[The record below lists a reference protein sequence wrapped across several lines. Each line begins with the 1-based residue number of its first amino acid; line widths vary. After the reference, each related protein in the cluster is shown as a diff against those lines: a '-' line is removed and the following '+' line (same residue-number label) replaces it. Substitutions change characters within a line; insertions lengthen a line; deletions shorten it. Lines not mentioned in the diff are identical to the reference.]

1 MDSDPESL
9 YMTSQFILIG
19 ILILLNAFFAAAE
32 MAMVSLNKSRI
43 SLQAEKGDKKAK
55 LLLDLIEEP
64 TKVLSTIQV
73 GITLAGFFSS
83 ASAATGISESLGGYL
98 TGLGI
103 SYGEEIALIGVTI
116 ILSYITLVLGELFP
130 KKIALQNAEAVA
142 RFTVRPIV
150 FMSKVA
156 RPFIKLLSGSTHL
169 LVKLVG
175 MEQSE
180 GGETLSRAEISSLVE
195 QGHATG
201 VINETENKMINS
213 IFKLEAKLAN
223 EVMTPRTEVYLINSE
238 MPLESY
244 LDELLQERYS
254 RIPVYEGDIDHIVGI
269 LYMKDLIIEAK
280 KSGFEHIDI
289 RSILREPYFVPETKH
304 INKLFKEMQRSK
316 RHLAVLIDE
325 YGGFS
330 GIVSIEDLI
339 EEVMGNIEDEYD
351 EEEPVIQQKGE
362 NTYLVSGMIAI
373 KDLNDKLNLEMAC
386 ENYETLSGLLVDA
399 LGYIPEEIPKE
410 PIVYDGLTFRIQ
422 VIKEKRIEKVMIQM

>member
-156 RPFIKLLSGSTHL
+156 RPFIKLLSASTHL

>member
-9 YMTSQFILIG
+9 YMTSQFLLIG

-98 TGLGI
+98 TGLGVL
-103 SYGEEIALIGVTI
+103 YGEELALIGVTI

-156 RPFIKLLSGSTHL
+156 RPFIKLLSGSTQL
-169 LVKLVG
+169 LAKLVG
-175 MEQSE
+175 MEQSAGE
-180 GGETLSRAEISSLVE
+180 ETLSRAEISSLVE

-201 VINETENKMINS
+201 VINETETKMIHS
-213 IFKLEAKLAN
+213 IFKLEDKLAN

-238 MPLESY
+238 LPLESY
-244 LDELLQERYS
+244 LDELLNERYS
-254 RIPVYEGDIDHIVGI
+254 RIPVYEGDTDHIIGI
-269 LYMKDLIIEAK
+269 LYIKDLIIEAK
-280 KSGFEHIDI
+280 KKGFEHVDI
-289 RSILREPYFVPETKH
+289 RSILRKPYFVPQTKN
-304 INKLFKEMQRSK
+304 INKLFKEMQRNKS
-316 RHLAVLIDE
+316 HLAILIDE

-339 EEVMGNIEDEYD
+339 EEVMGDIEDEYD
-351 EEEPVIQQKGE
+351 EKEPIIQPQGE

-373 KDLNDKLNLEMAC
+373 KELNEYLNQDIIC
-386 ENYETLSGLLVDA
+386 ENYETLSGLLIGL
-399 LGYIPEEIPKE
+399 LGYIPEELPEQSI
-410 PIVYDGLTFRIQ
+410 IYDNLTFKIQ
-422 VIKEKRIEKVMIQM
+422 EIKEKRIEKVIVQI

>member
-9 YMTSQFILIG
+9 YMTSQFLLIG

-150 FMSKVA
+150 FMSKVT
-156 RPFIKLLSGSTHL
+156 RPFIKLLSGSTQL
-169 LVKLVG
+169 LAKLVG
-175 MEQSE
+175 MEQSAGE
-180 GGETLSRAEISSLVE
+180 ETLSRAEISSLVE

-201 VINETENKMINS
+201 VINETETKMIHS
-213 IFKLEAKLAN
+213 IFKLEDKLAN

-238 MPLESY
+238 LPLESY
-244 LDELLQERYS
+244 LDELLNERYS
-254 RIPVYEGDIDHIVGI
+254 RIPVYEGDTDHIIGI
-269 LYMKDLIIEAK
+269 LYIKDLIIEAK
-280 KSGFEHIDI
+280 KKGFEHVDI
-289 RSILREPYFVPETKH
+289 RSILRKPYFVPQTKN
-304 INKLFKEMQRSK
+304 INKLFKEMQRNKS
-316 RHLAVLIDE
+316 HLAILIDE

-339 EEVMGNIEDEYD
+339 EEVMGDIEDEYD
-351 EEEPVIQQKGE
+351 EKEPIIQPQGE

-373 KDLNDKLNLEMAC
+373 KELNEYLNQDIIC
-386 ENYETLSGLLVDA
+386 ENYETLSGLLIGL
-399 LGYIPEEIPKE
+399 LGYIPEELPEQSI
-410 PIVYDGLTFRIQ
+410 IYDNLTFKIQ
-422 VIKEKRIEKVMIQM
+422 EIKEKRIEKVIVQI